1 MAKNRFKG
9 KICPYCAIPEC
20 SEDGD
25 HVVCRQFFLERH
37 RGDLPKVPA
46 CKKCNGRKGALE
58 LYLTTA
64 MLFGGRHADAT
75 ESLATLAPKRL
86 GCNLKLTRELA
97 AGIEYAP
104 PVDFSGHASMTVPF
118 DSDKLRELYEMI
130 ARGLAWHHW
139 ELLLPTETV
148 NVYGWFASPEGTAI
162 FDRIFTHDARRR
174 VTRQLGR
181 AFLYEGAQ
189 AKDIEKFTIW
199 RMSLYGAVMADGD
212 NTPTQIGYVL
222 TAPKTMA
229 AANEFIRLLERVRE
243 PQAA

>member
-9 KICPYCAIPEC
+9 KTCPYCAVTGSTVDRE
-20 SEDGD
+20 
-25 HVVCRQFFLERH
+25 HVVSRQFFLERY
-37 RGDLPKVPA
+37 RGDLPKVAA
-46 CKKCNGRKGALE
+46 CRDCNARKAKLE
-58 LYLTTA
+58 HYLTTA
-64 MLFGGRHADAT
+64 MLFGARHADAT
-75 ESLATLAPKRL
+75 ESLATIAPRRL
-86 GCNLKLTRELA
+86 GGNLKLTRELA

-104 PVDFSGHASMTVPF
+104 PVDSSGHASMTVPF

-130 ARGLAWHHW
+130 ARGLVWHHW
-139 ELLLPTETV
+139 ELLLPPETV
-148 NVYGWFASPEGTAI
+148 TVYGWFASPEGTAI

-189 AKDIEKFTIW
+189 AKDIEQFTIW

-229 AANEFIRLLERVRE
+229 AANEFIRLMERVRE

>member
-1 MAKNRFKG
+1 VAKNKFKG
-9 KICPYCAIPEC
+9 KICPYCAIPGC
-20 SEDGD
+20 SVDGD

-75 ESLATLAPKRL
+75 ESLSSMGPKRL
-86 GCNLKLTRELA
+86 RGNLKLTRELT
-97 AGIEYAP
+97 AGIEYGP
-104 PVDFSGHASMTVPF
+104 PLDSSDTASMTVPF
-118 DSDKLRELYEMI
+118 DCDKLLELYEMI

-139 ELLLPTETV
+139 ELLLPPETV

-162 FDRIFTHDARRR
+162 FNQIFAHNARRR
-174 VTRQLGR
+174 VTRQLGG

-189 AKDIEKFTIW
+189 AKDFEQFTIW
-199 RMSLYGAVMADGD
+199 RLSLYGAVMADEH
-212 NTPTQIGYVL
+212 NTPTQIGYVI

-229 AANEFIRLLERVRE
+229 VANEFIRLLERVRE
-243 PQAA
+243 PEAP